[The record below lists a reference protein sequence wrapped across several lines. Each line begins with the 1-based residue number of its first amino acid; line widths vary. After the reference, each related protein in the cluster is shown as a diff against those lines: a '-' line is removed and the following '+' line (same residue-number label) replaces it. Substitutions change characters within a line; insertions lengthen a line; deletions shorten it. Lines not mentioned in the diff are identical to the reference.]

1 MSISSEK
8 MIERKEIMDGNIL
21 HVTVDTVRINGTDR
35 TSTREVVWHKGA
47 CAIMPVTEDDKIIFV
62 REYRYAAGTVMLE
75 IPAGKIDRDGESPDC
90 CAAREL
96 EEEAGV
102 TGELISLGYSYTSPG
117 FCNEKIY
124 FYLAKNLK
132 KGMQHLDEDEFMN
145 IEYYTPQEVEA
156 MIDADEIIDA
166 KTIACFQKARKY
178 LPGL

>member
-47 CAIMPVTEDDKIIFV
+47 CAIMPVTEDGKIILV
-62 REYRYAAGTVMLE
+62 RQYRYAAGTVMLE

-102 TGELISLGYSYTSPG
+102 TGELI
-117 FCNEKIY
+117 
-124 FYLAKNLK
+124 YLARNLK